1 MKSNSI
7 IAHTTKKAYPSK
19 EAAERAA
26 AFLLTKDVRVR
37 AYKCFCEQWHLTSQK
52 EK

>member
-1 MKSNSI
+1 MKSNSVI
-7 IAHTTKKAYPSK
+7 NHTTKKAYPTK
-19 EAAERAA
+19 KAAERVA
-26 AFLLTKDVRVR
+26 AFLLTKFVHVR